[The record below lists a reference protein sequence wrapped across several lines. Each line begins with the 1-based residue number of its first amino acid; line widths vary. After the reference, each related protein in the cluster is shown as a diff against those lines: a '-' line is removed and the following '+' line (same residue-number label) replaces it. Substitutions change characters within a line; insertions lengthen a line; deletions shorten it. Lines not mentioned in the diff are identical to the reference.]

1 MTESLDNKLSEDK
14 IQKTDLSIKE
24 HRYRSIYR

>member
-1 MTESLDNKLSEDK
+1 MTGSLDNKLSENK
-14 IQKTDLSIKE
+14 IQNNDLSIKE